1 MLFDTDQLEVYRET
15 GYVIVDCPFP
25 ADLTA
30 CALQAI
36 QRQLIA
42 LEDNTTDTRGN
53 HYRLAPQ
60 IPDSYWCA
68 LDHSLPFLQMELHDE
83 IVELARQM
91 VDDRDIY
98 FRNGGINELAPGMS
112 FVWHRDSGEEYVEFM
127 HYFSGS
133 SPKNGCLRVVP
144 SSHVGPVDEL
154 MADVERR
161 RKTERGSA
169 DVDRTKSDVEL
180 PGEVSLS
187 LRPDQLLVR
196 SSKIFHATWRND
208 SDEGRLMHHWLFR
221 AAHEAD
227 HRFRFEDYLT
237 EELVAA
243 LSEEQREVLWLG
255 RDFPLSDKWESERQR
270 ERGQVRWGV
279 L

>member
-1 MLFDTDQLEVYRET
+1 V
-15 GYVIVDCPFP
+15 
-25 ADLTA
+25 
-30 CALQAI
+30 
-36 QRQLIA
+36 
-42 LEDNTTDTRGN
+42 
-53 HYRLAPQ
+53 
-60 IPDSYWCA
+60 

-91 VDDRDIY
+91 AGDRDIY

-133 SPKNGCLRVVP
+133 SPENGCLRVVP
-144 SSHVGPVDEL
+144 GSHVGPVDEL

-180 PGEVSLS
+180 PAEVSLS
-187 LRPDQLLVR
+187 LRSDQLLVR

-221 AAHEAD
+221 ASHEAD

-243 LSEEQREVLWLG
+243 LSQEQREVLWLG
-255 RDFPLSDKWESERQR
+255 REFALSDKWEVERRR

>member
-1 MLFDTDQLEVYRET
+1 M
-15 GYVIVDCPFP
+15 
-25 ADLTA
+25 
-30 CALQAI
+30 
-36 QRQLIA
+36 
-42 LEDNTTDTRGN
+42 
-53 HYRLAPQ
+53 
-60 IPDSYWCA
+60 
-68 LDHSLPFLQMELHDE
+68 
-83 IVELARQM
+83 
-91 VDDRDIY
+91 
-98 FRNGGINELAPGMS
+98 
-112 FVWHRDSGEEYVEFM
+112 
-127 HYFSGS
+127 
-133 SPKNGCLRVVP
+133 P

-255 RDFPLSDKWESERQR
+255 RDFPL
-270 ERGQVRWGV
+270 
-279 L
+279 

>member
-1 MLFDTDQLEVYRET
+1 MLFNTQQMEEYRT
-15 GYVIVDCPFP
+15 MGYVVVDCPYP
-25 ADLTA
+25 AALTQR
-30 CALQAI
+30 ALQAV

-42 LEDNTTDTRGN
+42 PEDNTTDTRGN

-83 IVELARQM
+83 VVELARQM
-91 VDDRDIY
+91 AGDRDIY
-98 FRNGGINELAPGMS
+98 FRNGGINELAPGLS

-133 SPKNGCLRVVP
+133 SPENGCLRVIP
-144 SSHVGPVDEL
+144 GSHVGAVDEL
-154 MADVERR
+154 VTEVERR
-161 RKTERGSA
+161 RIAQRGSA
-169 DVDRTKSDVEL
+169 DADRALADVEL

-237 EELVAA
+237 ADLIEA
-243 LSEEQREVLWLG
+243 LSEGQREVLWLG
-255 RDFPLSDKWESERQR
+255 RDFELSDKWAGERQR
-270 ERGQVRWGV
+270 ERGRVRWGV